1 MHICHLAKYYPP
13 ATGGIESHVQTLA
26 RSQVVAGQQVT
37 VICVNHCSATGN
49 DVRDRWRE
57 GAPAVDE
64 LDQGVRIIRAQ
75 RAGAFSKLDLS
86 PGLRRVIRE
95 IQSGATPADVI
106 HLHTPNAT
114 MMVALLGLAC
124 GTPLVVTHHSDI
136 VKQVWLGKAYEFLE
150 RKLLRRAATILTTSP
165 QYADGSKQLREFRQK
180 VRSLP
185 LGIDLSPYLS
195 PSTKAQDYRTSL
207 QRRFSEPLWLAVGR
221 LVYYKGLTTAVD
233 ALRTMP
239 GHLAIVGD
247 GPLRSQLERR
257 AVELGVADRVAF
269 LGQLNADELVG
280 AYHAA
285 TALLFP
291 SNARS
296 EGFGLVQVEA
306 MASGCPV
313 INTHIQDSGT
323 SWVSRH
329 EESGLTV
336 LPNAP
341 NELAAAA
348 LKLLENPQLRNQL
361 SAGAKR
367 RACELFDQQTMA
379 QCSIDVYQSVLAAR
393 AKRSA

>member
-26 RSQVVAGQQVT
+26 RGQANAGHQVT
-37 VICVNHCSATGN
+37 VVCVNHCSATGD

-57 GAPAVDE
+57 GAPAIDE
-64 LDQGVRIIRAQ
+64 LDKGVRVIRA
-75 RAGAFSKLDLS
+75 RRSGALSKLDLS

-95 IQSGATPADVI
+95 IQISRSPADVI

-114 MMVALLGLAC
+114 MMVALLGVASD
-124 GTPLVVTHHSDI
+124 TPLVITHHSDI
-136 VKQVWLGKAYEFLE
+136 IKQVWLGKAYEFLE
-150 RKLLRRAATILTTSP
+150 RRLLRRAATILTTSP
-165 QYADGSKQLREFRQK
+165 QYANGSMQLQEFLQK
-180 VRSLP
+180 VRALP
-185 LGIDLSPYLS
+185 LGIDLSPYLN
-195 PSTKAQDYRTSL
+195 PSTKAQAFQKSL
-207 QRRFSEPLWLAVGR
+207 QQQFGNPLWLAVGR
-221 LVYYKGLTTAVD
+221 LVYYKGLTTAVE
-233 ALRTMP
+233 ALRAMP

-257 AVELGVADRVAF
+257 SVELGVADRVAF
-269 LGQLNADELVG
+269 LGHLGADELIG

-285 TALLFP
+285 TAFLFP

-313 INTHIQDSGT
+313 INTRIRDSGT

-336 LPNAP
+336 SPNAP
-341 NELAAAA
+341 NELATAA
-348 LKLLENPQLRNQL
+348 LKLLDDSQLRKQL
-361 SAGAKR
+361 SEGAKR
-367 RACELFDQQTMA
+367 RACELFDHQTMA
-379 QCSIDVYQSVLAAR
+379 QSSIDVYQSVLANAAR
-393 AKRSA
+393 RIA